1 MYTIRTLNNIA
12 KTGLAKLPEQN
23 FVIDEKA
30 ENPEGIIL
38 RSFDMHKMELNES
51 LLAVARAGAGTN
63 NIPIEKCTQK
73 GVPVFNTPGANANA
87 VKELVLAGL
96 FASSRRIIA
105 GAAWV
110 QGLKD
115 NCESVEKAVEAGKKE
130 FTGPEIAG
138 KTLGVIG
145 LGAIGVQVAN
155 AALDLG
161 MEVIGYD
168 PFLSLESA
176 WHLSPN
182 VVHEES
188 MEELVAKADY
198 ITLHIHLNYK
208 TRNTFDE
215 KLFAATKP
223 GARLLNFARGGLVD
237 NAALK
242 KAIADGH
249 HRNASAVKVALKRR
263 EAKPD
268 YTGEEEFNY
277 YLSVLFAAE
286 DLYIMDYNRVVKDLN
301 GYNTEEFMQEI
312 GKKFDIAP
320 YTGEGPYHPEALHTF
335 GLYLDGKWFKMTAK
349 EEIIT
354 DDPVLGLDVSI
365 LQKELLEPVLAIGD
379 PRTDKRIDFVGGIRG
394 LGELERRVDSGEMRL
409 AFSMFP
415 TSMEELMD
423 VADEDMTMPPKST
436 WFEPKLRSGLF
447 IHDLG
452 E

>member
-1 MYTIRTLNNIA
+1 MAHDPFLISKKERHYVYHSHLNNIA

-38 RSFDMHKMELNES
+38 RSFDMHKMELNEN

-115 NCESVEKAVEAGKKE
+115 NCENVEKAVEAGKKE

-198 ITLHIHLNYK
+198 ITLHIPLNDK

-242 KAIADGH
+242 KAIADGIIARYMTDSLPKTCWATCEH
-249 HRNASAVKVALKRR
+249 HRNASSGASTP
-263 EAKPD
+263 ES
-268 YTGEEEFNY
+268 EENCAIM
-277 YLSVLFAAE
+277 AA
-286 DLYIMDYNRVVKDLN
+286 
-301 GYNTEEFMQEI
+301 QEI
-312 GKKFDIAP
+312 REYLPTAISKFRKLP
-320 YTGEGPYHPEALHTF
+320 Q
-335 GLYLDGKWFKMTAK
+335 TAWCLTK
-349 EEIIT
+349 RKPRIT
-354 DDPVLGLDVSI
+354 V
-365 LQKELLEPVLAIGD
+365 
-379 PRTDKRIDFVGGIRG
+379 
-394 LGELERRVDSGEMRL
+394 
-409 AFSMFP
+409 
-415 TSMEELMD
+415 
-423 VADEDMTMPPKST
+423 MPPEYRK
-436 WFEPKLRSGLF
+436 
-447 IHDLG
+447 HDWAVGCCFHKIQREYRQAGKQLQG
-452 E
+452 RPCI